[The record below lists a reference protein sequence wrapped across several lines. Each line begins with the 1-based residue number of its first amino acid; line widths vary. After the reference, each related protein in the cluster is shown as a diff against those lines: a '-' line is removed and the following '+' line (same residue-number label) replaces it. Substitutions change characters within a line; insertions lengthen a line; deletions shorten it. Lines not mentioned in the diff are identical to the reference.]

1 MVQLNDATAMAPFD
15 MGLTL
20 HYVDMDQCLPG
31 AAAFARQF
39 EGELGL
45 HEGTVRISVFNSPRD
60 DGLPCH
66 YDPTELISI
75 QLHGTKEF
83 RYAPVQEIRDPC
95 GNQFVPMGPVFDDL
109 YAQATHGFPEPGTAN
124 FERVRME
131 PGSVLFLPRGTWHH
145 TVASEDS
152 LSISIMINVPPAM
165 IPLLEQLGQLL
176 LQDSAW
182 RRPFFGRCGTRGH
195 DRDARDQAA
204 RLLAALPATIARLSP
219 DDLVEAAASPER
231 RLQRISEQ
239 SRFQRTPNG
248 WLQFEDEMANGLPV
262 ITLQVRH
269 NASVTAQSA
278 KIAVPAA
285 SLPLFRWLEAQTSG
299 PFSAAQMQAAFPAEP
314 FVDLKSYLELCVK
327 AQFLK
332 LLWFASLEPPAK

>member
-1 MVQLNDATAMAPFD
+1 MTATPFPILASLVAPYAVDTFLDDYWPRRTFVAHGSPARLPALMRDKMLSTPAELAKSYRGRLLFTHGHSQRMVQLNDATAMAPFD

-31 AAAFARQF
+31 AAAFARQL

-83 RYAPVQEIRDPC
+83 KYAPVQEIRDPC

-109 YAQATHGFPEPGTAN
+109 YAQATHGFPEPATAN

-145 TVASEDS
+145 TVASADS
-152 LSISIMINVPPAM
+152 LSISIMINVAPAM

-195 DRDARDQAA
+195 DRDACDQAA
-204 RLLAALPATIARLSP
+204 RLLAALPATIAPLSRKIWSRL
-219 DDLVEAAASPER
+219 
-231 RLQRISEQ
+231 
-239 SRFQRTPNG
+239 
-248 WLQFEDEMANGLPV
+248 
-262 ITLQVRH
+262 
-269 NASVTAQSA
+269 
-278 KIAVPAA
+278 
-285 SLPLFRWLEAQTSG
+285 
-299 PFSAAQMQAAFPAEP
+299 
-314 FVDLKSYLELCVK
+314 
-327 AQFLK
+327 
-332 LLWFASLEPPAK
+332 PPARSAVCSGSASRAGSRGLRTDGCSSKMKWRMACR